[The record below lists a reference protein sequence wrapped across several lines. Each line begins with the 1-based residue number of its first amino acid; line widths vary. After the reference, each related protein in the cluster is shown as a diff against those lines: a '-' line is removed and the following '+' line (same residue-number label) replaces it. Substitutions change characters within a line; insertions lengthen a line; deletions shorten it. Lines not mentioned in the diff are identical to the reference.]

1 MVKCGLLLRKM
12 PRTVQEKTEE
22 MKALWWIKRDFRLS
36 DNESLHTA
44 VENCSEVLPFF
55 CWEPC
60 LISLADTS
68 AFHLQAQWQALN
80 GLRQSLNLRNSAVWE
95 DYRDIEDALNKVY
108 AIYPFQML
116 YSHQETGNL
125 ATFKRDKRVAQWCR
139 EKGVHWNEAVG
150 SSVLRGGNADL
161 RRVKLRQVDYRK
173 QPVLPIPAT
182 FKFPCILSVRLPSLS
197 WNDLTTKITILKN
210 REISPDL
217 QKINERNAWKTLDT
231 FLSDRGQGY
240 SGGISS
246 PNLAFTHG
254 SRLSPHLAWGTI
266 SLRTVFSELQKRI
279 KELQENSVRNGW
291 LRSLRAFQSRLYWR
305 DHFIQRLEA
314 FPAMEE
320 KPLNSAYENLEYE
333 NSNVM
338 LEHWTNGNTGFPM
351 IDACMR
357 CLATTG
363 FLNFRMRAMVVSF
376 ACYGLHLSWKTI
388 HPPLAQLFLDYEPGI
403 HMAQIQMQAG
413 VIGFNTIRVYSPAKQ
428 FLDQDP
434 AAVFVKKWIPEL
446 RDCTAVEIAN
456 IEKSMIK
463 TYPKAIVDLG
473 SKTKE
478 MKDRIFA
485 VRRSQVGKH
494 ETIKVLAKHGSRK
507 KTTMDKK
514 KEKTGQLSLFE
525 S

>member
-1 MVKCGLLLRKM
+1 MAKCGLLFRKM
-12 PRTVQEKTEE
+12 SWAIQAKNEE

-36 DNESLHTA
+36 DNESLYSA
-44 VENCSEVLPFF
+44 VEECAEVLPFF
-55 CWEPC
+55 CWEPK

-68 AFHLQAQWQALN
+68 AFHLQAQWQALD
-80 GLRQSLNLRNSAVWE
+80 GLRKSLNLRNSGVWE
-95 DYRDIEDALNKVY
+95 DYRDIADALNKVY
-108 AIYPFQML
+108 EIYPFQKL

-125 ATFKRDKRVAQWCR
+125 ATFQRDKRVAQWCR
-139 EKGVHWNEAVG
+139 DKGVQWNEAVG

-173 QPVLPIPAT
+173 QPVLSIPSV
-182 FKFPCILSVRLPSLS
+182 FKFPLTLSISLPSLS
-197 WNDLTTKITILKN
+197 WNDLVMKTASLDKSQV
-210 REISPDL
+210 SPDL
-217 QKINERNAWKTLDT
+217 QKINEGNAWKTLDT
-231 FLSDRGQGY
+231 FLTDRGQGY

-266 SLRTVFSELQKRI
+266 SLRTVFSELQIRI
-279 KELQENSVRNGW
+279 KELQEKRAGNGW

-314 FPAMEE
+314 FPYMEE
-320 KPLNSAYENLEYE
+320 KPLNSAFEILEYE
-333 NSNVM
+333 DSKVM
-338 LEHWTNGNTGFPM
+338 LEHWIRGTTGFPM
-351 IDACMR
+351 VDACMR
-357 CLATTG
+357 CLAVTG

-376 ACYGLHLSWKTI
+376 ACYGLHLSWKMI
-388 HPPLAQLFLDYEPGI
+388 HPPLAKLFLDYEPGI

-434 AAVFVKKWIPEL
+434 KAVFVKKWIPEL

-463 TYPKAIVDLG
+463 AYPKAIVDLG
-473 SKTKE
+473 TKTKE
-478 MKDRIFA
+478 MKDRIFS
-485 VRRSQVGKH
+485 VRRSQVGKQ
-494 ETIKVLAKHGSRK
+494 ETMKVLEKHGSRK
-507 KTTMDKK
+507 KTTTKQKKDK
-514 KEKTGQLSLFE
+514 TAQLALFKI
-525 S
+525 